1 MTAKQRFTSFSV
13 TSAAAA
19 ELVRQAAFAGTPG
32 AMRIDLLA
40 DSCGEGWL
48 HVNLRPGG
56 IDGVPVA
63 RTDGVTLYAA
73 EEQLSLL
80 QGLRLNYYGDLS
92 GGGFLI
98 STPEGAESCAC
109 GSGFRFA

>member
-1 MTAKQRFTSFSV
+1 M

-19 ELVRQAAFAGTPG
+19 ELVRQDAFALTQG
-32 AMRIDLLA
+32 AMIIDLLG

-48 HVNLRPGG
+48 HVNLRSGG

-63 RTDGVTLYAA
+63 RTDGVTLFAA

-80 QGLRLNYYGDLS
+80 QGLRLNY
-92 GGGFLI
+92 
-98 STPEGAESCAC
+98 
-109 GSGFRFA
+109 